1 MREFSSLLSNVQI
14 AAGKVKVN
22 PKNHV
27 KRKGGAEDNEDK
39 EVSGA
44 LDELDGEFDSCFG
57 FCHATRSDPVSCANS
72 PGQYVCRSVEMKLY
86 RTSVAQIPHH
96 LTCPKRGSVWAC

>member
-1 MREFSSLLSNVQI
+1 MSIQI

-27 KRKGGAEDNEDK
+27 MRKGAAEDNEDK

-44 LDELDGEFDSCFG
+44 LDELDGEKVHFHSMLLTML
-57 FCHATRSDPVSCANS
+57 ARSL
-72 PGQYVCRSVEMKLY
+72 GQYVCRSLEINGQ
-86 RTSVAQIPHH
+86 RVACQ
-96 LTCPKRGSVWAC
+96 K